1 MWRIGDIEID
11 GKAVLG
17 PMSGI
22 TSRGYRDFMK
32 PFGVA
37 VSVTEM
43 TSDTGILHGYARTAE
58 YVRFDRNYPTGLQ
71 LFGSDPEVI
80 AKAAAMAIGKNPN
93 IDFFD
98 INMGCPVPKVMRS
111 GSGSILMADPA
122 KCGEIIRAVKRAVDV
137 PVTAKIRLGL
147 THDTINFRQ
156 VIGELEAAG
165 ADAVAVHAR
174 TRSER
179 YVGIPHYDLLEGLQ
193 SEMSVPLIVSGNIY
207 SLDDAIHAEAST
219 GAAGIM
225 VARGGVGNPFLVTQI
240 DRYFRTGEVL
250 SDPDLHS
257 QAEWCLELADRLIDE
272 KGEEKAI
279 LVMRSIAP
287 KFISGHFGGRE
298 CRRRLSAEISDR
310 AGLERLLHEIEDE
323 LGRPRQRRI
332 KQAVRCGTRLRSG
345 TFGFLN
351 KNSRFGAFHSYP
363 DYEKLPSAE

>member
-11 GKAVLG
+11 GKVVLG

-43 TSDTGILHGYARTAE
+43 TSDTGILHGYARTGE
-58 YVRFDRNYPTGLQ
+58 YVKFDRNYPTGLQ
-71 LFGSDPEVI
+71 LFGSDPEVL
-80 AKAAAMAIGKNPN
+80 AKAAAAALSKNPN

-98 INMGCPVPKVMRS
+98 TNMGWPVPKVMRS

-122 KCGEIIRAVKRAVDV
+122 KCGEIVRSVKRAVDV

-147 THDTINFRQ
+147 TLDTINFRQ
-156 VIGELEAAG
+156 VIGELESAE
-165 ADAVAVHAR
+165 ADAIAVHAR

-179 YVGIPHYDLLEGLQ
+179 YVGTPHYDLLEGLQ

-207 SLDDAIHAEAST
+207 SLDDAVRAVTST

-250 SDPDLHS
+250 PDPDLPT
-257 QAEWCLELADRLIDE
+257 QVVWCLELADRLIE
-272 KGEEKAI
+272 
-279 LVMRSIAP
+279 
-287 KFISGHFGGRE
+287 
-298 CRRRLSAEISDR
+298 EISE
-310 AGLERLLHEIEDE
+310 LE
-323 LGRPRQRRI
+323 
-332 KQAVRCGTRLRSG
+332 TRG
-345 TFGFLN
+345 
-351 KNSRFGAFHSYP
+351 
-363 DYEKLPSAE
+363 